1 MGEGWAD
8 LVVCGRVPG
17 WQAMAAR
24 VTTTGGAILLW
35 GEPPSGPELRQLA
48 GAPLEAIQ
56 HVAGIASAVE
66 RARAD
71 LARRRVR
78 RIHPEGLRERAESA
92 ELVSRFAQSIAL
104 QIDLPHVASETIART
119 RDLCDAD
126 GASLLLV
133 DPATGELTFDEVA
146 GGAGER
152 IRQVRLRPGQGIA
165 GHVARTAEP
174 VLVPTVRD
182 SQWFDGACDSMS
194 GFVTGSVIAAP
205 LLIAGDLLG
214 VLEAVRGADR
224 EPFTPAHLRRL
235 SDLAP
240 HVSIAVYNA
249 QITTRLR
256 ETQALVMRDNAE
268 LERRIQERTREISR
282 GKREWEATFDAIA
295 EPISVQE
302 GFVIRRVNVAYARR
316 AGVAITQVPGKRCH
330 EILAGRDTPCPGC
343 PLAAGGELSGQITLR
358 GESTFRF
365 DGYRMPDGD
374 GRVVIHYRD
383 VTRQNLLE
391 ARLRESERL
400 AAVGQLA
407 SGAAHEINNP
417 LGFLAS
423 NLRTLRE
430 QLDDLG
436 DVAEAAARAARLLRN
451 GMAAEAD
458 QVLQSAAE

>member
-1 MGEGWAD
+1 
-8 LVVCGRVPG
+8 
-17 WQAMAAR
+17 
-24 VTTTGGAILLW
+24 
-35 GEPPSGPELRQLA
+35 
-48 GAPLEAIQ
+48 
-56 HVAGIASAVE
+56 
-66 RARAD
+66 
-71 LARRRVR
+71 
-78 RIHPEGLRERAESA
+78 
-92 ELVSRFAQSIAL
+92 
-104 QIDLPHVASETIART
+104 
-119 RDLCDAD
+119 
-126 GASLLLV
+126 
-133 DPATGELTFDEVA
+133 
-146 GGAGER
+146 
-152 IRQVRLRPGQGIA
+152 
-165 GHVARTAEP
+165 
-174 VLVPTVRD
+174 
-182 SQWFDGACDSMS
+182 
-194 GFVTGSVIAAP
+194 
-205 LLIAGDLLG
+205 
-214 VLEAVRGADR
+214 
-224 EPFTPAHLRRL
+224 
-235 SDLAP
+235 
-240 HVSIAVYNA
+240 VSIAVYNA

-343 PLAAGGELSGQITLR
+343 PLAAGGELSGQITIR

-436 DVAEAAARAARLLRN
+436 DVAEAAARAARLLGN
-451 GMAAEAD
+451 GMNAEAA
-458 QVLQSAAE
+458 QALQSAAELAPDWVDDGREMIDEALEGARRVGEIVRALRDLSRQQVSSVGATAVNDAVSRAMRAEFGDEPGNVVLELAPDGAVAVDPLQLDQALGHVLRNARQAVSGAQRVYVRTRLLDAAIAIEVQDEGCGIPQEHVRRIFEPFFTTRGIGKGMGLGLTATWGIVQRHGGEIDVQSEVGRGTRVTVRLPRAGEQSPRDLTAEGIERATAS